1 MNHSRWRTA
10 RERALRGEVEPPR
23 IAAQREQIRLAM
35 DLGQLVYDRRKA
47 LGLSEEDLAGLLGT
61 DADEVEAIEV
71 GGVLPLTS
79 ELLSRI
85 AAALRVDVDV
95 RWNADGAVVR
105 FDDRA
110 A

>member
-1 MNHSRWRTA
+1 MNHSRRRTA
-10 RERALRGEVEPPR
+10 RERALRGEVEAPL
-23 IAAQREQIRLAM
+23 IAARREQIR
-35 DLGQLVYDRRKA
+35 
-47 LGLSEEDLAGLLGT
+47 
-61 DADEVEAIEV
+61 EAIEV

-85 AAALRVDVDV
+85 AAAPRVDVDV
-95 RWNADGAVVR
+95 RWNADGAVVT